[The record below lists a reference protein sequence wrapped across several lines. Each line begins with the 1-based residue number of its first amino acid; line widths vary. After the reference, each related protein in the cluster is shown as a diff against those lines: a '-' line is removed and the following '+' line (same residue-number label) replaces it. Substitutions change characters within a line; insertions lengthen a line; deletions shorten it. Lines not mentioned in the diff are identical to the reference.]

1 MILKEDISL
10 KINLSH
16 INFIQ
21 NNRILF
27 TKLYKTRLTQ
37 EICVLRSKESQ
48 NNKVTKIYYSIDFNK
63 DLRQNMEIKIFN
75 YQNSLTCSVRIQI
88 QSLMIA
94 SNCPFRKNSSI
105 NHCLLIWSISPVYSV
120 KMSRQ
125 VVQAHVLLALNSL
138 FPSSSKIK
146 S

>member
-16 INFIQ
+16 INSIQ
-21 NNRILF
+21 NSRILF
-27 TKLYKTRLTQ
+27 TKLYKMRLTQ

-48 NNKVTKIYYSIDFNK
+48 NSKVTKIYYSIDFNK
-63 DLRQNMEIKIFN
+63 DLRRNIEIKIFN

-88 QSLMIA
+88 PSLMIA
-94 SNCPFRKNSSI
+94 SNCPFHKNSSI

-125 VVQAHVLLALNSL
+125 VVQAHELLALDSL